1 MYNNKK
7 IFKTAIENTELFELR
22 LTAVPERDMLETK
35 AGGGGGGGGGTRLT
49 RLFLE
54 SVTKNVTKP
63 QKLITENFVV
73 TQTQET

>member
-22 LTAVPERDMLETK
+22 LTAVPEHDMLETK
-35 AGGGGGGGGGTRLT
+35 AGGGGGGGGGGT

>member
-1 MYNNKK
+1 M
-7 IFKTAIENTELFELR
+7 
-22 LTAVPERDMLETK
+22 AVQEHDMLETK
-35 AGGGGGGGGGTRLT
+35 AGGGGGGGGLGEGLGET

>member
-1 MYNNKK
+1 MTDYQNMNKTSMK
-7 IFKTAIENTELFELR
+7 HVQQQKNIQDSR
-22 LTAVPERDMLETK
+22 LS
-35 AGGGGGGGGGTRLT
+35 

>member
-1 MYNNKK
+1 M
-7 IFKTAIENTELFELR
+7 
-22 LTAVPERDMLETK
+22 TAVQEHDMLETK
-35 AGGGGGGGGGTRLT
+35 AGGGGGGGEGEGGTW
-49 RLFLE
+49 LFLE

>member
-1 MYNNKK
+1 M
-7 IFKTAIENTELFELR
+7 
-22 LTAVPERDMLETK
+22 AVPEHDMLETK
-35 AGGGGGGGGGTRLT
+35 GGGGGGGGT